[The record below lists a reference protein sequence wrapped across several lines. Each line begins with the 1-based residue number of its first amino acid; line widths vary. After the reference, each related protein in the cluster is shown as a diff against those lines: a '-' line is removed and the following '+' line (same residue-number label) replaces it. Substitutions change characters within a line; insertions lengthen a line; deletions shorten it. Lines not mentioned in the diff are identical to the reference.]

1 VASQEPDAECAAAG
15 EIGALVSRAASGD
28 EHAWRSII
36 DLYGRRVFAMARSR
50 VRNDDLAEEI
60 TQSVFATIA
69 MKLCRDGYDE
79 RGRFEPW
86 LFRIT
91 MNRVRDE
98 FRRARTRAD
107 ATDPGVL
114 GDIHAGPD
122 RRDDESAHGAD
133 ALRTAL
139 GQLNEP
145 DREIIELRHH
155 GQMSFK
161 QISAVLGQPVG
172 TLLARHHRAL
182 KKLRSMLEAE
192 QDDGTGDGS
201 P

>member
-1 VASQEPDAECAAAG
+1 MPSVPAD
-15 EIGALVSRAASGD
+15 EIGALISRAASGD
-28 EHAWRSII
+28 EHAWRAII

-50 VRNDDLAEEI
+50 VKNDDLAEEI

-69 MKLCRDGYDE
+69 TKLCRDGYDE

-98 FRRARTRAD
+98 FRRARTRAA
-107 ATDPGVL
+107 ATDPGML
-114 GDIHAGPD
+114 NDIRAAPD
-122 RRDDESAHGAD
+122 GRDDEDPRGAD

-139 GQLNEP
+139 GQLSEP

-161 QISAVLGQPVG
+161 QISAVLDQPVG

-192 QDDGTGDGS
+192 RDDETGERS